1 MSFEVPSEID
11 DFVIPEEKAEYLP
24 NYKEEFCP
32 SFEVAVE
39 RIMAEEDTNRVIL
52 CDIDGVLLDNKDKI
66 PGFSLLNKS
75 EIPDVTQGY
84 LWNLREEFGDR
95 VVIVTNRDPKLNLF
109 LSSKYIIDRVK
120 EVREENGPELK
131 VFSSLLKQV
140 PFLAKEEKDS
150 LIGYLG
156 ELLPHSRNLTI
167 TSIEDWS
174 FVSLNRKTFLV
185 GIAKLLYEKYGIKS
199 NIYNYVVKK

>member
-1 MSFEVPSEID
+1 MSLEILSD
-11 DFVIPEEKAEYLP
+11 IDNPEIPEQQKEFAP
-24 NYKEEFCP
+24 SYKEEFCS
-32 SFEVAVE
+32 SFEDAVE
-39 RIMAEEDTNRVIL
+39 RIIAEEETNRVIL
-52 CDIDGVLLDNKDKI
+52 CDIDGVLMSNKDKI
-66 PGFSLLNKS
+66 PAFSLLNKS

-109 LSSKYIIDRVK
+109 LSSKYIVDRVK
-120 EVREENGPELK
+120 DVREVNGPELK
-131 VFSSLLKQV
+131 IFSSLLKQV

-156 ELLPHSRNLTI
+156 ELLPHNQDLTI

-185 GIAKLLYEKYGIKS
+185 DIAKLLYDRYKIKS